1 MPPIRTRLGPMKRK
15 ARTLVVADE
24 IRRVIGLEAQ
34 ALKDLR
40 ASVDGSYE
48 RAVRLMARCR
58 GKVILT
64 GVGKSGLI
72 AQKVAATLTSTGTPA
87 VNLDPAE
94 AKHGGI
100 GLIQRQDLVLAI
112 GKSGESDE
120 LNDLLP
126 RLRAIGAK
134 IIAITADPH
143 STLARAAAVVLV
155 TPVTQEACPLN
166 LVPTCSTTASLAV
179 GDALAVALMKLR
191 NFQTV
196 HFARN
201 HPAGQL
207 GKRLTLTVADV
218 MRQGSSNPVVRE
230 NDSVNHM
237 LVELTRQHTGAVSVV
252 DRRGRLKGLITDCD
266 IRRVLEQGRNIQELS
281 LARIMNPRPTV
292 IRPDMLASRA
302 VELMELRRH
311 PFSVLPVADRAGR
324 CLGMIQMHDL
334 RARGL

>member
-1 MPPIRTRLGPMKRK
+1 MKRRPRPL
-15 ARTLVVADE
+15 AVAAE
-24 IRRVIGLEAQ
+24 IRRVIALEARTLK
-34 ALKDLR
+34 ALQ
-40 ASVDGSYE
+40 ASVDGAYQK
-48 RAVRLMARCR
+48 AVELMARCR

-72 AQKVAATLTSTGTPA
+72 AQKIAATLSSTGTPA

-94 AKHGGI
+94 AQHGGI

-134 IIAITADPH
+134 LIAITTEPR

-155 TPVTQEACPLN
+155 TPVAQEACPLN
-166 LVPTCSTTASLAV
+166 LTPTCSTTAALAV

-191 NFQTV
+191 DFRAEQ
-196 HFARN
+196 FARN

-218 MRQGSSNPVVRE
+218 MRSGKDNPVVRE
-230 NDSVNHM
+230 DAGVGRM
-237 LVELTRQHTGAVSVV
+237 LVELTRQHAGALSVI
-252 DRRGRLKGLITDCD
+252 DAKGRLKGLVTDCD
-266 IRRVLEQGRNIQELS
+266 IRHVLEQGRNIQELTI
-281 LARIMNPRPTV
+281 AQVMNPKPTA
-292 IRPDMLASRA
+292 IRPEALAARA
-302 VELMELRRH
+302 VAIMELRKR
-311 PFSVLPVADRAGR
+311 PFSVLPVVDARGR
-324 CLGMIQMHDL
+324 SVGMIQTHDL
-334 RARGL
+334 RSRGL

>member
-1 MPPIRTRLGPMKRK
+1 MFFAPMKRK
-15 ARTLVVADE
+15 PRALVVATE
-24 IRRVIGLEAQ
+24 VRRVIALEAKALQ
-34 ALKDLR
+34 ALR
-40 ASVDGSYE
+40 ASVDGSYGK
-48 RAVRLMARCR
+48 AVNLMARCR

-72 AQKVAATLTSTGTPA
+72 AQKVAATLASTGTPA

-134 IIAITADPH
+134 IIAITAEPH
-143 STLARAAAVVLV
+143 STLARAADVVLV
-155 TPVTQEACPLN
+155 TPAIQEACPLN
-166 LVPTCSTTASLAV
+166 LAPTCSTTAALAV

-191 NFQTV
+191 NFKADS
-196 HFARN
+196 FARN

-218 MRQGSSNPVVRE
+218 MRSGKSNPVVRE
-230 NDSVNHM
+230 DAEVSHM
-237 LVELTRQHTGAVSVV
+237 LVELTRQHAGAVSVV
-252 DRRGRLKGLITDCD
+252 DRKGRLKGLITDRD
-266 IRRVLEQGRNIQELS
+266 IRRVLERGRNIQEL
-281 LARIMNPRPTV
+281 AIRQIMNPKPTT
-292 IRPDMLASRA
+292 IRPEALASRA
-302 VELMELRRH
+302 VEIMELRAL
-311 PFSVLPVADRAGR
+311 PFNVLPVSDGRGRAV
-324 CLGMIQMHDL
+324 GMIQIHDL
-334 RARGL
+334 RSRGL

>member
-1 MPPIRTRLGPMKRK
+1 L
-15 ARTLVVADE
+15 AVAAE
-24 IRRVIGLEAQ
+24 IRRVIALEARTLK
-34 ALKDLR
+34 ALQ
-40 ASVDGSYE
+40 ASVDGAYQK
-48 RAVRLMARCR
+48 AVELMARCR

-72 AQKVAATLTSTGTPA
+72 AQKIAATLSSTGTPA

-94 AKHGGI
+94 AQHGGI

-134 IIAITADPH
+134 LIAITTEPR

-155 TPVTQEACPLN
+155 TPVAQEACPLN
-166 LVPTCSTTASLAV
+166 LTPTCSTTAALAV

-191 NFQTV
+191 DFRAEQ
-196 HFARN
+196 FARN

-218 MRQGSSNPVVRE
+218 MRSGKDNPVVRE
-230 NDSVNHM
+230 DAGVGRM
-237 LVELTRQHTGAVSVV
+237 LVELTRQHAGALSVI
-252 DRRGRLKGLITDCD
+252 DAKGRLKGLVTDCD
-266 IRRVLEQGRNIQELS
+266 IRHVLEQGRNIQELTI
-281 LARIMNPRPTV
+281 AQVMNPKPTA
-292 IRPDMLASRA
+292 IRPEALAARA
-302 VELMELRRH
+302 VAIMELRKR
-311 PFSVLPVADRAGR
+311 PFSVLPVVDARGR
-324 CLGMIQMHDL
+324 SVGMIQTHDL
-334 RARGL
+334 RSRGL